1 MTDWTIIYK
10 SGVKVHVSA
19 EDLQISYYTPRGEMA
34 ITRFS
39 YKSMVPQPLYSGIED
54 IAAIWEGH
62 V

>member
-19 EDLQISYYTPRGEMA
+19 EDLQVSYRTVRGEMA
-34 ITRFS
+34 IVRFS
-39 YKSMVPQPLYSGIED
+39 YQSMEPYPLYSGIED
-54 IAAIWEGH
+54 IAAIWQGH